1 MRDAIAH
8 LLTRI
13 AHRLQGI
20 QRSTPPVTPLPTP
33 RVDPWTRPWTTP
45 GQEEAQA
52 LLLAREEALRAR
64 TVPDGPPPPRR
75 LYVAPQGIV
84 LVRPVAVR
92 TARPGPGW
100 GWLR

>member
-1 MRDAIAH
+1 MTEILRPAMPDRHTAVH
-8 LLTRI
+8 LE
-13 AHRLQGI
+13 AVQ
-20 QRSTPPVTPLPTP
+20 PEMFPTP

-52 LLLAREEALRAR
+52 LLLAREQALRAR
-64 TVPDGPPPPRR
+64 TVPDGPQPPRR